1 MRNLTRF
8 FIFDSQ
14 YLVILLVVVGGYF
27 FTMQAND
34 SISGKRGAETEELK
48 PEPDPPRNFTLQ
60 QLSYFDGTKDD
71 RGDDKPVY
79 LSVNCTVFD
88 VSDGRN
94 FYGPG
99 GPYER
104 FAGHECGIALAK
116 MSFDAALLDKFDFV
130 TLNFGERTELEGW
143 VDKFTNYRCY
153 PVKGKLIPESLLP
166 DASLVLT
173 AEDLAVHDGTASRIP
188 EGYAAAPIYVGA
200 GDKVYDVSFG
210 GVTFYGPGG
219 PYHKFAGRNA
229 SRALAKM
236 SLDDE
241 DLKSCDTTDLN
252 DKQRGVL
259 SDWIKTFSERK
270 MYPVAGLIQ
279 MP

>member
-1 MRNLTRF
+1 M
-8 FIFDSQ
+8 I
-14 YLVILLVVVGGYF
+14 ILVVVGGYF
-27 FTMQAND
+27 LTMEANN
-34 SISGKRGAETEELK
+34 SKRVDNETDQKESD

-104 FAGHECGIALAK
+104 FAGHECGVALAK
-116 MSFDAALLDKFDFV
+116 MSFDAELLDSFDFD
-130 TLNFGERTELEGW
+130 TLNFGEKTELEGW
-143 VDKFTNYRCY
+143 IDKFTNYRCY
-153 PVKGKLIPESLLP
+153 PVKGKLIPDSLLP

-173 AEDLAVHDGTASRIP
+173 AEDIAAHDGLATPAP

-241 DLKSCDTTDLN
+241 DLQSVDTTDLS

-259 SDWIKTFSERK
+259 NDWVKTFSERK
-270 MYPVAGLIQ
+270 KYPVVGSIQ
-279 MP
+279 IP

>member
-1 MRNLTRF
+1 
-8 FIFDSQ
+8 
-14 YLVILLVVVGGYF
+14 LVVVGGYF
-27 FTMQAND
+27 FAMEAND
-34 SISGKRGAETEELK
+34 SERETADTVQPK

-79 LSVNCTVFD
+79 LSMNCTVFD

-116 MSFDAALLDKFDFV
+116 MSFDAALLDNFDFD
-130 TLNFGERTELEGW
+130 TLNFGEKTELEGW
-143 VDKFTNYRCY
+143 IDKFTNYRCY
-153 PVKGKLIPESLLP
+153 PVKGKVIPDSLLP
-166 DASLVLT
+166 DESRALT
-173 AEDLAVHDGTASRIP
+173 AEDLAANDGTTTAIP
-188 EGYAAAPIYVGA
+188 EGYAVAPIYLGA

-210 GVTFYGPGG
+210 GVAFYGPGG
-219 PYHKFAGRNA
+219 SYHKFAGRNA

-241 DLKSCDTTDLN
+241 DSKSCDITDLT

-270 MYPVAGLIQ
+270 KYPVVGSIQ
-279 MP
+279 TS